1 MAVKILGALILLSAS
16 ACVTHEGPQFT
27 CIRGVVF
34 VETAAGLS
42 WLPGLDGRP
51 VSCVEFGE
59 VEYDVPDEIP
69 ASVR

>member
-16 ACVTHEGPQFT
+16 ACVHMEPTFT

-34 VETAAGLS
+34 VEKATGLS

-51 VSCVEFGE
+51 IPCPEFGL
-59 VEYDVPDEIP
+59 EYDVPDETP